1 MVYYYPGGISH
12 TLFLYL
18 STDQQH
24 TFPSTINLFRHMICV
39 LAIQVQVSQ
48 FTRILVVA
56 PSNAAVDEIV
66 RRVMDKGFVDQSD
79 ASLRYVSQ
87 CLI

>member
-1 MVYYYPGGISH
+1 M
-12 TLFLYL
+12 
-18 STDQQH
+18 
-24 TFPSTINLFRHMICV
+24 

-79 ASLRYVSQ
+79 ASLRYVSVSN
-87 CLI
+87 LARWTFKFSVEFEGV

>member
-1 MVYYYPGGISH
+1 MLVS
-12 TLFLYL
+12 
-18 STDQQH
+18 
-24 TFPSTINLFRHMICV
+24 V
-39 LAIQVQVSQ
+39 KVQVSQ

-87 CLI
+87 CV

>member
-1 MVYYYPGGISH
+1 
-12 TLFLYL
+12 
-18 STDQQH
+18 
-24 TFPSTINLFRHMICV
+24 MICV